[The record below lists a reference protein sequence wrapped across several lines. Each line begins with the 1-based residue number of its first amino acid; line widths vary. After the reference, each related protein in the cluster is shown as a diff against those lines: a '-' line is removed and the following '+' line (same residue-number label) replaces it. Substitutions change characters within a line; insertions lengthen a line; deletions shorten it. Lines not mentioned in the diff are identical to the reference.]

1 MVCNKYKNWY
11 LLQKNFGSSIQNMSV
26 LPNTL
31 KHSKIRSA
39 IEIFLHIK
47 SPDQDQT
54 GTTLRNQ
61 SKESKEFSLMTK
73 SRKLC

>member
-1 MVCNKYKNWY
+1 
-11 LLQKNFGSSIQNMSV
+11 MSV

-31 KHSKIRSA
+31 KDSKIRSA

-61 SKESKEFSLMTK
+61 SKESKEFSLITK
-73 SRKLC
+73 SRKLCKKQEAVRPHELGQKT

>member
-1 MVCNKYKNWY
+1 
-11 LLQKNFGSSIQNMSV
+11 MSV

-31 KHSKIRSA
+31 KDSKIRSA

-61 SKESKEFSLMTK
+61 SKESKEFSLITK
-73 SRKLC
+73 SRKLCKKQEAVRPHELCQKT